1 MYDLLFVKQKAPE
14 LVHTLTL
21 NIKAGG
27 SLIKAVGRMKVFKAI
42 ESLNYCRNIKAGG
55 SLIKAVGRMKSY

>member
-27 SLIKAVGRMKVFKAI
+27 SLIKAVGRMKSF
-42 ESLNYCRNIKAGG
+42 
-55 SLIKAVGRMKSY
+55 

>member
-1 MYDLLFVKQKAPE
+1 MTFVKQKAPE

-27 SLIKAVGRMKVFKAI
+27 SLIKAVGRMK
-42 ESLNYCRNIKAGG
+42 
-55 SLIKAVGRMKSY
+55 SY